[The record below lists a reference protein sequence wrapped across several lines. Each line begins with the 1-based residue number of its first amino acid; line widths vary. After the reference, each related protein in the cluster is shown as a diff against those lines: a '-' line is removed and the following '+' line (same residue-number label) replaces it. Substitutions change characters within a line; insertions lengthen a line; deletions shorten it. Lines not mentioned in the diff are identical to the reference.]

1 LWRKIFY
8 VKHHNNN
15 DGTPVVGGVGFVV
28 RKEVNYFDYP
38 MKESVQGWRQKWF
51 YLRDIPAPG
60 RRSNLPPFEDV
71 LSAVPKKSW

>member
-8 VKHHNNN
+8 VKCHNGIN
-15 DGTPVVGGVGFVV
+15 GPPIVGGIGFVV
-28 RKEVNYFDYP
+28 RNEVNYFDYP

-51 YLRDIPAPG
+51 YFRDIPVLG

-71 LSAVPKKSW
+71 LSAVPKKT